1 MLAAKL
7 STSGWHHSHVPLQT
21 VPPEKKRKSCSL
33 VPRQVQQG
41 IGRHQRF
48 AVKEGEDG
56 ASSASAEQNQE
67 QSEVQ
72 EEESSGD
79 NWREERIAALQ
90 Y

>member
-1 MLAAKL
+1 
-7 STSGWHHSHVPLQT
+7 
-21 VPPEKKRKSCSL
+21 
-33 VPRQVQQG
+33 VQQG